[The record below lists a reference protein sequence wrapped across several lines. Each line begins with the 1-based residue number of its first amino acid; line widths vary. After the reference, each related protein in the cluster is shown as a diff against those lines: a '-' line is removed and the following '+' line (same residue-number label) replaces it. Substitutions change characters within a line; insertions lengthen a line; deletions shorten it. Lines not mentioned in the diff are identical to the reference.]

1 MLSSAASAAAIAAAA
16 MDGSKR
22 IVALECFRACPGR
35 PGWAGPFVVAGAF
48 VSPPDAGMSL
58 TMTEPV
64 SVLIVLP

>member
-1 MLSSAASAAAIAAAA
+1 

-35 PGWAGPFVVAGAF
+35 PGGPAGPFVVAGPF
-48 VSPPDAGMSL
+48 VSPPTGADDAAMSL

>member
-35 PGWAGPFVVAGAF
+35 PGVVAGPFVSAPAGAD
-48 VSPPDAGMSL
+48 DAAMSL